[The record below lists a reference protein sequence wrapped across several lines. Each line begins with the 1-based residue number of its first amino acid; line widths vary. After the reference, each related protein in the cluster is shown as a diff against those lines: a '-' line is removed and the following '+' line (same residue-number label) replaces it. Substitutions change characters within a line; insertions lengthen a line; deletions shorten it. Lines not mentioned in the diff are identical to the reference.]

1 MRAAALARDG
11 EGGAEVARL
20 RVGRIPY
27 INCYPVYG
35 AVDRGVVPLA
45 ATLVDGIPTALNRL
59 MAEGA
64 LDVSVVSAVE
74 YARDAHRYL
83 LLPDLAIS
91 CDGPV
96 RSVLLFSDLPATA
109 LGGRRVIVSASS
121 MTSVALLELLF
132 EGVWRARPRFVPGD
146 AEVGDLARFE
156 REPGRRPARLV
167 IGDAAL
173 LLTAGPRGGAY
184 GGAHA
189 VPAPYAHV
197 YDLGAEW
204 KRWTG
209 LPFVFAVWVA
219 QRSTPVAASLAVHA
233 SLIESRDWGLAHLGA
248 LAAQAHAATGVPRAT
263 CAEYLSGLDY
273 GLSYPHLAG
282 LTEFFRRLVLAGR
295 VPDGR
300 LAFLPAA

>member
-1 MRAAALARDG
+1 
-11 EGGAEVARL
+11 V

-35 AVDRGVVPLA
+35 AIDRGIVPFA
-45 ATLVDGIPTALNRL
+45 GRLVDGVPTALNAL
-59 MAEGA
+59 MARGE

-74 YARDAHRYL
+74 YARDARRYL
-83 LLPDLAIS
+83 MLPDLAIS

-96 RSVLLFSDLPATA
+96 RSVLLFSKVPAEE
-109 LGGRRVIVSASS
+109 LDGRRVVVSRSS
-121 MTSVALLELLF
+121 MTSVALVELLF
-132 EGVWRARPRFVPGD
+132 ENVWRAAPEFLPGD
-146 AEVGDLARFE
+146 AEPRDL
-156 REPGRRPARLV
+156 PALLQQPHDGRLV

-173 LLTAGPRGGAY
+173 LLGQRPTDGGA
-184 GGAHA
+184 
-189 VPAPYAHV
+189 APYPHV

-219 QRSTPVAASLAVHA
+219 QRTARLADAMAVHGA
-233 SLIESRDWGLAHLGA
+233 LTASRDWGLRHLDV
-248 LAAQAHAATGVPRAT
+248 LARQASEYTGVSNAA

-273 GLSYPHLAG
+273 GLTYEHLAG
-282 LTEFFRRLVLAGR
+282 LTEFFRRLVRAGR
-295 VPDGR
+295 VPNGT

>member
-1 MRAAALARDG
+1 MT
-11 EGGAEVARL
+11 L

-35 AVDRGVVPLA
+35 AIDRSAVRVDA
-45 ATLVDGIPTALNRL
+45 ELVDGVPSALNAL
-59 MAEGA
+59 MSAGS

-74 YARDAHRYL
+74 YARDSRRYL

-96 RSVLLFSDLPATA
+96 RSVMLFSKRPAA
-109 LGGRRVIVSASS
+109 DLGGRRVLVSRSS

-132 EGVWRARPRFVPGD
+132 ENVWHARPIFVPSD
-146 AEVGDLARFE
+146 AELSDIARFDSE
-156 REPGRRPARLV
+156 EHDARLV

-173 LLTAGPRGGAY
+173 LLGSGSAEPAY
-184 GGAHA
+184 RHA
-189 VPAPYAHV
+189 
-197 YDLGAEW
+197 YDLGSVW
-204 KRWTG
+204 KSWTG

-219 QRSTPVAASLAVHA
+219 QRTTHVESALRLHA
-233 SLIESRDWGLAHLGA
+233 GLIASRDWGLAN
-248 LAAQAHAATGVPRAT
+248 LAELARQASAATGVRLDV
-263 CAEYLSGLDY
+263 CGEYLSGLDY

-282 LTEFFRRLVLAGR
+282 LTEFYRRLVERGR
-295 VPDGR
+295 VPNGT